1 MSAIR
6 SDPDVLG
13 GTPCFAGTRVPVSSM
28 FDYLRR
34 GYSIDQFVE
43 QFPTVKREQ
52 AQDVIDLAKIGL
64 NESSRRASK

>member
-1 MSAIR
+1 
-6 SDPDVLG
+6 
-13 GTPCFAGTRVPVSSM
+13 M

-34 GYSIDQFVE
+34 GYSIDQFVD